1 MTKNTLIL
9 CKHIYIHI
17 HTQHAHKVS
26 RARLFPVGECGWE
39 WGKESDD
46 PSQLF
51 IPNGMQS
58 TVYVANEK
66 VT

>member
-1 MTKNTLIL
+1 MN
-9 CKHIYIHI
+9 KHTHTHTHTHI

-26 RARLFPVGECGWE
+26 RARLFSVGECVWE
-39 WGKESDD
+39 WEKESDD

-58 TVYVANEK
+58 TVANVK